1 MGYRCCFNIPAC
13 IYLLPL
19 QRSNFTET
27 QPYRWRGPG
36 PNKPSPPS
44 LLFNS
49 HLDRQ
54 RQSPKPLGSRRRTRR
69 LSTSSS
75 SHRLLPFLGFLLRRR
90 QSGGGGIMTQIREP
104 VLLEV
109 GWKQMEAGTKKL
121 ERILD
126 DEPGVAFK
134 SDEYMKL
141 YTYEISP
148 VGPAWFF
155 SFF

>member
-109 GWKQMEAGTKKL
+109 GVETNGRRHQQAKAHPRRRARRRHQA
-121 ERILD
+121 R
-126 DEPGVAFK
+126 GVH
-134 SDEYMKL
+134 
-141 YTYEISP
+141 
-148 VGPAWFF
+148 
-155 SFF
+155 